1 MYLRSQRG
9 YNLLGLTEKVKDPLL
24 HSISAAG
31 LFEERREADGDPNRE
46 SPSRSSRFGSSRV
59 SDSNPAFEGGER
71 DVVLITENRKAGTSR
86 NTGSDKQTYYKI
98 SLAGDQMDSVANMA
112 QDLLKADVWMGIQ
125 LSVRAALSARGFYS
139 LVEMGVPFP
148 ESLLVR
154 VRGIKQT
161 MISEGEEP
169 AQAPIPHG

>member
-1 MYLRSQRG
+1 M
-9 YNLLGLTEKVKDPLL
+9 
-24 HSISAAG
+24 
-31 LFEERREADGDPNRE
+31 
-46 SPSRSSRFGSSRV
+46 
-59 SDSNPAFEGGER
+59 
-71 DVVLITENRKAGTSR
+71 VLITENRKAGTSR

-112 QDLLKADVWMGIQ
+112 QDLFEGGCVDGDTALCE
-125 LSVRAALSARGFYS
+125 AALSARGFYS

-161 MISEGEEP
+161 MISKERNQRRP
-169 AQAPIPHG
+169 LYLTADDRTA